1 MRLFILITTT
11 LLACASHDG
20 GSTSQTPVQTPE
32 KSPSGEAGATQ
43 TEENEMEFATTPQ
56 EPVSLTVEEKHYL
69 LALAR
74 TTLDGSSPPQKPQST
89 VLDEN
94 LGAFVTLKE
103 HENLRG
109 CIGYIIGQG
118 PLWREIPSLALKAA
132 HEDPRFMPVTRE
144 EVPELSIEISVM
156 TKLWQMKSPEEIEI
170 GTHGLFITLGYASGI
185 LLPQVA
191 PEFGVDRYGFLE
203 MVCQKAGL
211 PRNAWKDPNARIY
224 LFAASVFGEE

>member
-1 MRLFILITTT
+1 MRLFILIAFS

-20 GSTSQTPVQTPE
+20 GNASTASSDVPG
-32 KSPSGEAGATQ
+32 KSTVAKPGEAR
-43 TEENEMEFATTPQ
+43 TEEIEMEFATSPQ
-56 EPVSLTVEEKHYL
+56 KPVTLTKEEQHYL
-69 LALAR
+69 LASAR
-74 TTLDGSSPPQKPQST
+74 AALDGSTPPPKPASA
-89 VLDEN
+89 VLDET

-103 HENLRG
+103 HDNLRG

-132 HEDPRFMPVTRE
+132 HEDPRFMPVRVD

-156 TKLWQMKSPEEIEI
+156 TKLWQMKSAEEIEV
-170 GTHGLFITLGYASGI
+170 GTHGLFITLGYNSGI

-191 PEFGVDRYGFLE
+191 PEFGVDRYGFLD

-211 PRNAWKDPNARIY
+211 PKNAWKDSNAKIY

>member
-1 MRLFILITTT
+1 MRLFILIATT
-11 LLACASHDG
+11 LFACASHDVRDT
-20 GSTSQTPVQTPE
+20 STTPVQNPLQ
-32 KSPSGEAGATQ
+32 SISSEAGATQ

-56 EPVSLTVEEKHYL
+56 KPVVLTAEEKHYL

-74 TTLDGSSPPQKPQST
+74 ATLDGSTPPTKPQST
-89 VLDEN
+89 VLNEN

-103 HENLRG
+103 HDNLRG

-156 TKLWQMKSPEEIEI
+156 TKLWQMKNPEEIEI

>member
-1 MRLFILITTT
+1 MFILMAFA
-11 LLACASHDG
+11 LLACSSNQNRSDSTASSDAPG
-20 GSTSQTPVQTPE
+20 NKIAAQP
-32 KSPSGEAGATQ
+32 GEAR
-43 TEENEMEFATTPQ
+43 TEENEMEFATSPQ
-56 EPVSLTVEEKHYL
+56 KPVTLTKEEQHYL
-69 LALAR
+69 LASAR
-74 TTLDGSSPPQKPQST
+74 AALDGSTPPPKPAST
-89 VLDEN
+89 VLDET

-103 HENLRG
+103 HDELRG

-132 HEDPRFMPVTRE
+132 HEDPRFMPVRIE
-144 EVPELSIEISVM
+144 EVPDLSIEISVM
-156 TKLWQMKSPEEIEI
+156 TKLWQMKSPEEIEV
-170 GTHGLFITLGYASGI
+170 GTHGLFIMLGYNSGI

-211 PRNAWKDPNARIY
+211 QKNAWKDPNAKIY